1 MQAILLLRCWK
12 KTSWIPPHLR
22 QIENR
27 RPRLPVP
34 VVKISVPLFSRKFLD
49 THMYLNPVFL
59 IRKMHPAPRKNEKRA
74 CSLNGVLY

>member
-1 MQAILLLRCWK
+1 VQAILLLRCWK

-22 QIENR
+22 QIENG
-27 RPRLPVP
+27 RPHLP
-34 VVKISVPLFSRKFLD
+34 VVKISVPLFSRKLLD

-59 IRKMHPAPRKNEKRA
+59 KRKMHPAPRKNEKRA